1 MWFAVT
7 RGTGVWVGARH
18 VWPNAHADRYP
29 DPSRP
34 ERMPER
40 NAPSAAH
47 ERCACPKG
55 GSVPPPWLTSDA
67 TDVQSIRT
75 STHAWP
81 YGLFAPLA
89 LALEVDAVLTICDA
103 QPTMVVT
110 SPAAM
115 MSSTCVA
122 AECATCSLAQKVVR
136 CGPGESTCG
145 PSATP
150 ASLAAATQWAA
161 DRIALRSGATASRVC
176 ACDEASPTL
185 NCGVG

>member
-1 MWFAVT
+1 VCNVCVLCVCAMCVCYVCVLCVCAMCVCYVCAAGARLGGELAGGGAMWFAVT

-18 VWPNAHADRYP
+18 VWPNAHADRHP
-29 DPSRP
+29 DPSHP

-89 LALEVDAVLTICDA
+89 LALEVDAVRRWSLSTTA
-103 QPTMVVT
+103 QSHIGSHSPCHSPRPPT
-110 SPAAM
+110 
-115 MSSTCVA
+115 
-122 AECATCSLAQKVVR
+122 
-136 CGPGESTCG
+136 
-145 PSATP
+145 
-150 ASLAAATQWAA
+150 
-161 DRIALRSGATASRVC
+161 
-176 ACDEASPTL
+176 
-185 NCGVG
+185 